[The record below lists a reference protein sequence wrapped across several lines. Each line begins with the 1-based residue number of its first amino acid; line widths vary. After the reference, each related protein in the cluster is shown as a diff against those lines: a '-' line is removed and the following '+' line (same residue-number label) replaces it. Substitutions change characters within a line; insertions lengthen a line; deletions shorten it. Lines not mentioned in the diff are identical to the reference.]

1 MTFLIVLG
9 IYFAAL
15 FLVGWMSRRSM
26 GFPALTLAAGALIA
40 DLWTD
45 SLTPVVAQSGLV
57 IVKPPLESL
66 VAIVLTLV
74 PAFVVMMRAPKM
86 ASKHHGWFGS
96 LVFATLGVMLT
107 YAAFSNAVVLDEGSK
122 DIVRQIFSREAII
135 TTVAILLAVLEVL
148 LYRKP
153 HTHDKHK

>member
-1 MTFLIVLG
+1 MTYLIVLG

-15 FLVGWMSRRSM
+15 FVIEWSSRRSM
-26 GFPALTLAAGALIA
+26 GFPALTLAAGAVIA

-45 SLTPVVAQSGLV
+45 SLTPVVAQSGIV
-57 IVKPPLESL
+57 IVKPPLQSL
-66 VAIVLTLV
+66 VAIALTLL
-74 PAFVVMMRAPKM
+74 PALLVMLRAPKM
-86 ASKHHGWFGS
+86 STKHHGWFGS

-122 DIVRQIFSREAII
+122 EIVKHIFSYQAII
-135 TTVAILLAVLEVL
+135 TTSAIVLAILEVF

-153 HTHDKHK
+153 HPHDKHK

>member
-66 VAIVLTLV
+66 VAIVLTLL

-86 ASKHHGWFGS
+86 AIP
-96 LVFATLGVMLT
+96 LR
-107 YAAFSNAVVLDEGSK
+107 
-122 DIVRQIFSREAII
+122 VRSSAG
-135 TTVAILLAVLEVL
+135 
-148 LYRKP
+148 
-153 HTHDKHK
+153 

>member
-26 GFPALTLAAGALIA
+26 GLPALTLAAGALIA

-107 YAAFSNAVVLDEGSK
+107 YAAFGNAVVLDEGSK

-135 TTVAILLAVLEVL
+135 TTAAILLAVLEVL

>member
-96 LVFATLGVMLT
+96 FVFATLGVMLT

-135 TTVAILLAVLEVL
+135 TTAAILLAVLEVL

>member
-66 VAIVLTLV
+66 VAIVLTLA

-135 TTVAILLAVLEVL
+135 TTAAILLAVLEVL

>member
-9 IYFAAL
+9 IYFTAL
-15 FLVGWMSRRSM
+15 FLVGWVSRRSM
-26 GFPALTLAAGALIA
+26 GYPALTLAAGALIA
-40 DLWTD
+40 NLWTD
-45 SLTPVVAQSGLV
+45 SLTPVVAQTGIV
-57 IVKPPLESL
+57 IIKPPLQSL
-66 VAIVLTLV
+66 VAIALTLL
-74 PAFVVMMRAPKM
+74 PALVIMVRAPKM

-122 DIVRQIFSREAII
+122 EIVRQIFAYEAAVI
-135 TTVAILLAVLEVL
+135 TACIALAMLEVF

-153 HTHDKHK
+153 HPREKHK